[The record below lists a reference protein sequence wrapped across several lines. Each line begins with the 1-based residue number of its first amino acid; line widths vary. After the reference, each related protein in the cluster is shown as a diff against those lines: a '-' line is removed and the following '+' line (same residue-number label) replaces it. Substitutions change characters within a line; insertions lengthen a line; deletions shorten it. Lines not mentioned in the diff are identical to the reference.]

1 MQSAEAT
8 MVGSDNGKGN
18 GVGDKRKAMR
28 FPVELPVRYRLMREG
43 EWRTGK
49 TANVSR
55 VGVSFEVDEPLEPNT
70 LLEVSME
77 LPLDLAPASSANVVC
92 LTRIVRS
99 AATPQTGTRSVAAA
113 IVSYYFAR
121 RPGAKDS

>member
-1 MQSAEAT
+1 MQS
-8 MVGSDNGKGN
+8 GN
-18 GVGDKRKAMR
+18 GRGNGAGDKRKAMR
-28 FPVELPVRYRLMREG
+28 FPMELPVRYRLMREG

-55 VGVSFEVDEPLEPNT
+55 VGVSFEVDENIEPNT
-70 LLEVSME
+70 LLEISLE
-77 LPLDLAPASSANVVC
+77 LPLDLAPASSANVIC
-92 LTRIVRS
+92 LTRVVRS
-99 AATPQTGTRSVAAA
+99 ASQQAGTRSVAGS

>member
-1 MQSAEAT
+1 MHS
-8 MVGSDNGKGN
+8 GN
-18 GVGDKRKAMR
+18 GNHSAGDKRKAMR
-28 FPVELPVRYRLMREG
+28 FPVELPVRYRLVREG

-55 VGVSFEVDEPLEPNT
+55 VGVSFEVDEAIEPNT
-70 LLEVSME
+70 LMEISLE
-77 LPLDLAPASSANVVC
+77 LPLDLAPASSANVIC

-99 AATPQTGTRSVAAA
+99 GARQQGTRSVAAA

-121 RPGAKDS
+121 RPGSKDS

>member
-1 MQSAEAT
+1 MHSE
-8 MVGSDNGKGN
+8 NGKSN
-18 GVGDKRKAMR
+18 GAGDKRKAMR

-55 VGVSFEVDEPLEPNT
+55 VGVNFEVDEPLEPNT
-70 LLEVSME
+70 LLEVSLE

-99 AATPQTGTRSVAAA
+99 APRQAGTRAVAAA